1 MPIPAPVRFRCR
13 QAKVG
18 GEIDDPHPG
27 GACAPRHLP
36 GSAMWQRKKDQI
48 DIRQRRFIGRNQ
60 WRVEWTRHNIGER
73 RPG

>member
-1 MPIPAPVRFRCR
+1 
-13 QAKVG
+13 
-18 GEIDDPHPG
+18 
-27 GACAPRHLP
+27 
-36 GSAMWQRKKDQI
+36 MWQRKKDQI